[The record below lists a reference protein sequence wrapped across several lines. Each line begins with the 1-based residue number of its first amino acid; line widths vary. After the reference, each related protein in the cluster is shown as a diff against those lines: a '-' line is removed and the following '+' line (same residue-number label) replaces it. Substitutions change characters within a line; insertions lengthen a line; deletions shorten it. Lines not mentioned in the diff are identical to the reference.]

1 MNTNRRNFLKKTM
14 AGATGV
20 TIGSSA
26 LAASAKN
33 YSRIVGANDRIN
45 VAIIGLGRRL
55 GAYYEPISRKESN
68 VELLY
73 LCDVMKSQRE
83 RAAAKFS
90 EFRRK
95 ESFAK

>member
-1 MNTNRRNFLKKTM
+1 MSTNRRNFLKK
-14 AGATGV
+14 AVSGAAGV
-20 TIGSSA
+20 TITGSA
-26 LAASAKN
+26 LASSAKN
-33 YSRIVGANDRIN
+33 YSKIIGANDRLN

-83 RAAAKFS
+83 KS
-90 EFRRK
+90 CG
-95 ESFAK
+95 